1 MRPELTHRTAANL
14 LEWSGTS
21 RLRIVID
28 GLRDSAQSEETY
40 WRNETI
46 RCAENIAGT
55 DSRVEIEV
63 FSKNIGFTNHCL
75 RVQKLIFGS
84 SDSGI
89 MLEEDNNISTFGLNF
104 LKENIATAIGPAVF
118 TSYSS
123 SNHAGNTLDSKFR
136 RTLFGQLWGNAI
148 NESAHYALE
157 KAWRE
162 KTVDAQMINRRIQ
175 DLIQPRNLNERDFA
189 SRTSKYWCR
198 YFLNGLISPRH
209 TDIALM
215 YAIWDCNGTIG
226 APLRNLSEDL
236 SYLDFRGMNQRN
248 KPRVIGKHELS
259 PKVTKLEGFC
269 LQCEIIDS
277 RVTYGIL
284 KSKLNSFK
292 YRLSKLKE

>member
-1 MRPELTHRTAANL
+1 MDVTLLSYMRPELTHRTAANL

-157 KAWRE
+157 KAWR
-162 KTVDAQMINRRIQ
+162 DGW
-175 DLIQPRNLNERDFA
+175 
-189 SRTSKYWCR
+189 SY
-198 YFLNGLISPRH
+198 YGRH
-209 TDIALM
+209 
-215 YAIWDCNGTIG
+215 
-226 APLRNLSEDL
+226 
-236 SYLDFRGMNQRN
+236 
-248 KPRVIGKHELS
+248 
-259 PKVTKLEGFC
+259 
-269 LQCEIIDS
+269 
-277 RVTYGIL
+277 
-284 KSKLNSFK
+284 
-292 YRLSKLKE
+292 